1 MRSRASVDKQEDRV
15 EADGPPVEQHVGD
28 AVDRIGLVR
37 KGRAEQLAGLG
48 EARPVDVGR
57 QLEEPAEADHSVSL
71 SFTLRARRPVHSQ
84 RQSYP

>member
-1 MRSRASVDKQEDRV
+1 MRSRPSVAKQEDRV

-37 KGRAEQLAGLG
+37 EGRPEQIAGLG
-48 EARPVDVGR
+48 EAPPVDIGR

-84 RQSYP
+84 RPSCP